1 VERRTKCLSFAI
13 IVEEKDVTNLE
24 TTVGIAVEMV
34 STENKSHVI
43 STKDIDLMLEA
54 LQSANKMLNV
64 IALRLMDIENR
75 GVQVPTKE
83 IIVPE

>member
-1 VERRTKCLSFAI
+1 M
-13 IVEEKDVTNLE
+13 TNLE